1 MQYVTSALF
10 FMLSTSAAFSGEVV
24 LGLGVDDVLAHTET
38 SAPAFVAEYHSSPF
52 FEGPQA
58 AYSFAVAA
66 QLDSDQDIFL
76 GAGLSAQWHVKNSPW
91 FIEGS
96 FMPGL
101 YTKGT
106 DGTPLNGKLQFRTLI
121 GLGYELNDSSS
132 VSLALDHKSN
142 ARLKSPNPGS
152 ETLVVR
158 YRHSFR

>member
-1 MQYVTSALF
+1 MQYLTSALF
-10 FMLSTSAAFSGEVV
+10 FMFSTSAAFSGEVV
-24 LGLGVDDVLAHTET
+24 LGLGVDDVLKHTET
-38 SAPAFVAEYHSSPF
+38 SATAFVAEYHSSPF
-52 FEGPQA
+52 FEGSRT

-66 QLDSDQDIFL
+66 QFDSDQDVFL
-76 GAGLSAQWHVKNSPW
+76 GAGLSAQWHVKDSPW

-106 DGTPLNGKLQFRTLI
+106 DGTPLNGKVQFRTLI
-121 GLGYELNDSSS
+121 GLGYELNDTSR

-152 ETLVVR
+152 ETLVIR
-158 YRHSFR
+158 YHHSFR